1 MFSLPESTVF
11 GRKIPKQVFYEKADV
26 TAAVKRL
33 FVDYVDNI
41 IWQNKLS
48 PNTSTSRGTI
58 PVSKGKNVI
67 EIEVIELQLK
77 SDLKDLS
84 DLLSVMDKATPH
96 HAVFIVTLLEESQI
110 WIGYK
115 EIMVT
120 NSVKEFKVTEPVYF
134 HTDWQKRKTL
144 GLFLEGMSIDDV
156 YENLIRYVEPKM
168 FKRRPDEALKQC
180 INRFKEYQSVDKERS
195 QLRKKMNNEIQTN
208 RKLKIKEQIKKLNA
222 KIKELQG

>member
-58 PVSKGKNVI
+58 TGDFTPEETYLKN
-67 EIEVIELQLK
+67 
-77 SDLKDLS
+77 LS

-120 NSVKEFKVTEPVYF
+120 NSVKEFKVTEPAYF
-134 HTDWQKRKTL
+134 HTDWQKRETL